1 MRTIMFKELS
11 DHFSSV
17 RFMILLAAVFMV
29 ALLGIYLAGQGVRN
43 LLSEGGGAYL
53 EGRSFLALFTAPGA
67 FMSLLAFMALFGP
80 MVGLV
85 LGFDAINRE
94 RNQGTLSKILSQP
107 IYRDEVI
114 LGKYLAGLITVAILF
129 TALMVLLVGLGLM
142 GVGLVP
148 TVDEVLRLGAFLILS
163 IIYVGFWLG
172 LALLLSIVFRS
183 VATSALAAAALWI
196 LMSFFVPVL
205 GQAVA
210 ESVVAVEDV
219 RSPRAE
225 ELAAYDRVS
234 RIAALAS
241 PPALFSEAS
250 TILLDP
256 THRGSS
262 QALRLSTMSRLD
274 QYLLNRFQGVLS
286 INQSLVLVTPD
297 LLALLAFYV
306 GTFLLSYLA
315 FVRQEV
321 RSA

>member
-1 MRTIMFKELS
+1 MKTIILKELA

-17 RFMILLAAVFMV
+17 RFMILLCVVFMV
-29 ALLGIYLAGQGVRN
+29 ALLGIYLAGEGVRE
-43 LLSEGGGAYL
+43 LLSEGGGVLL
-53 EGRSFLALFTAPGA
+53 EGRSFLMLFTAPGA
-67 FMSLLAFMALFGP
+67 LMSLMAFMALFGP

-114 LGKYLAGLITVAILF
+114 LGKYLAGLATIAILF
-129 TALMVLLVGLGLM
+129 TSLMLILVGLGLI
-142 GVGLVP
+142 GVGLRP
-148 TVDEVLRLGAFLILS
+148 TADEVLRLIAYLVLS

-172 LALLLSIVFRS
+172 LAIFLSIIFRT

-196 LMSFFVPVL
+196 LLSFFVPVF

-210 ESVVAVEDV
+210 TALVPVEDPE
-219 RSPRAE
+219 RPRAE
-225 ELAAYDRVS
+225 EMAAFDRVS
-234 RIAALAS
+234 RVIALAS
-241 PPALFSEAS
+241 PPALYSEAS

-256 THRGSS
+256 TNRGSQ

-274 QYLLNRFQGVLS
+274 KFLLNRFQGGLS
-286 INQSLVLVTPD
+286 VNQSLVLASPD
-297 LLALLAFYV
+297 LLVLLAFYA
-306 GTFLLSYLA
+306 GIFLLSYLA

>member
-1 MRTIMFKELS
+1 MFKELS

>member
-1 MRTIMFKELS
+1 MKTIMMKELA

-29 ALLGIYLAGQGVRN
+29 ALLGIYMAGQGVRD
-43 LLSEGGGAYL
+43 LLSQGGGEYL
-53 EGRSFLALFTAPGA
+53 AGRSFLALFTAPGA
-67 FMSLLAFMALFGP
+67 FMSLFAFMALFGP

-94 RNQGTLSKILSQP
+94 RNQGTLSKILAQP

-142 GVGLVP
+142 GLGLVP
-148 TVDEVLRLGAFLILS
+148 TVDEVLRLVAFLVLS

-210 ESVVAVEDV
+210 QSLVALEDP
-219 RSPRAE
+219 RSPQAE

-234 RIAALAS
+234 KLIALAS
-241 PPALFSEAS
+241 PPALFSQAS

-256 THRGSS
+256 TNRGGS

-286 INQSLVLVTPD
+286 INQSLILMAGD
-297 LLALLAFYV
+297 LLALMAFYV

>member
-1 MRTIMFKELS
+1 
-11 DHFSSV
+11 
-17 RFMILLAAVFMV
+17 MV
-29 ALLGIYLAGQGVRN
+29 ALLGVYLSGQGVRD
-43 LLSEGGGAYL
+43 LLSEGGGTYL
-53 EGRSFLALFTAPGA
+53 EGRSFLMLFTVPGA
-67 FMSLLAFMALFGP
+67 LMSILAFVALFGP

-114 LGKYLAGLITVAILF
+114 LGKYLAGLVVITIFFSSMMLI
-129 TALMVLLVGLGLM
+129 MIGLGLM
-142 GVGLVP
+142 AVGLVP
-148 TVDEVLRLGAFLILS
+148 TVDEVLRLLAYLVLS

-172 LALLLSIVFRS
+172 LALLLSIIFRS

-210 ESVVAVEDV
+210 SAIVPIED
-219 RSPRAE
+219 PRNPQATE
-225 ELAAYDRVS
+225 MAAYDRVS
-234 RIAALAS
+234 RVIALGS

-250 TILLDP
+250 TMLLDP
-256 THRGSS
+256 THRGSQ

-274 QYLLNRFQGVLS
+274 QFLLNRFHGVLS
-286 INQSLVLVTPD
+286 VSQSLLLVLPD
-297 LLALLAFYV
+297 LLVLLTFYA
-306 GTFLLSYLA
+306 GTFLLSYLV
-315 FVRQEV
+315 FIRQEV